1 MPSTAKVFGKA
12 LILALA
18 LVPAAARAAEPPCLT
33 PREFTSL
40 AGYALPSVINGTAQ
54 RCAATL
60 PADAFLRR
68 SGGDLAARY
77 AQGKAANWPEAKE
90 AFLKL
95 GGAGGPEAGKAMRSL
110 PDQTLQLMADGLV
123 EGMIGQNLP
132 TERCIAVDRVV
143 RLLSPLPPSNTAE
156 LIALA
161 AGLAARSGKARVGAF
176 SLCPV

>member
-1 MPSTAKVFGKA
+1 MRPTAKA
-12 LILALA
+12 LFLALA
-18 LVPAAARAAEPPCLT
+18 LVPASAHAAEPPCLT
-33 PREFTSL
+33 PHEFTSL
-40 AGYALPSVINGTAQ
+40 AGYALPSVITGTSQ

-68 SGGDLAARY
+68 NATQLAARY
-77 AQGKAANWPEAKE
+77 AEGKAANWPQAKQ
-90 AFLKL
+90 ALFKL
-95 GGAGGPEAGKAMRSL
+95 GAAGGQEANQAMRTL

-132 TERCIAVDRVV
+132 TERCGAIDRVV
-143 RLLSPLPPSNTAE
+143 RLLSPLPPANTAE

-176 SLCPV
+176 SLCPA